1 MPARLQNASIVRPAD
16 LALFSISAGVSSV
29 DTCKPYLHAR
39 IPVKSNLADGR
50 EPIACAGMRVVDRQ
64 LLRDYI
70 ASAMKALDTDLT
82 GLARRSGVSP
92 STLTRVFKGDRFSM
106 PLLSTIAKVAQASGV
121 PLPPEIAA
129 PPDYPAQFPGQLDEL
144 SKTLKE
150 LGQEIEKLHETF
162 SARASEPTHNL
173 PLEER
178 REWLRNLALIPAA
191 ARNDLLKVV
200 RGMAK
205 AVATSNNETNPRDNP
220 GVAHSNKSAA

>member
-1 MPARLQNASIVRPAD
+1 
-16 LALFSISAGVSSV
+16 
-29 DTCKPYLHAR
+29 
-39 IPVKSNLADGR
+39 
-50 EPIACAGMRVVDRQ
+50 
-64 LLRDYI
+64 
-70 ASAMKALDTDLT
+70 
-82 GLARRSGVSP
+82 
-92 STLTRVFKGDRFSM
+92 M